1 MAESRKEAYERRK
14 SELLKRCESCRKTQK
29 PTPERCDSCTTGKRL
44 RWLETEYS
52 DVTGWSHK
60 KW

>member
-1 MAESRKEAYERRK
+1 MEDRKDIYNRRVK
-14 SELLKRCESCRKTQK
+14 EISQKCKSCRSGKF
-29 PTPERCDSCTTGKRL
+29 PPSPERCEECSVGRRL

-52 DVTGWSHK
+52 DVTGWGHA

>member
-1 MAESRKEAYERRK
+1 MENRKEEYEKRK
-14 SELLKRCESCRKTQK
+14 KELLKRCESCRKTQTR
-29 PTPERCDSCTTGKRL
+29 TPERCGSCTNGKRL